1 MTQCM
6 RRAGVVV
13 GCWFFSKGVKV
24 RNVRTS
30 KNFVQSTLDVR
41 MWTATSFIICTD
53 CVIFDSCEFIAWV
66 DVKNIWNWLIGF
78 HLFLFATK
86 YYGADDSGK
95 KNQPKSITKKEKEKQ
110 LEKIIIFLFC
120 LVMRLIKD
128 RNTASGHVS
137 KKRIPNSSLSFLR
150 ECFSS
155 EMFCLS
161 FIQISVLTTY
171 LKNF

>member
-13 GCWFFSKGVKV
+13 GYRFFSKGVKV

-30 KNFVQSTLDVR
+30 KNFVQSTLDVW

-95 KNQPKSITKKEKEKQ
+95 KNQSKSITKKRERKTTREDNY
-110 LEKIIIFLFC
+110 IFILF
-120 LVMRLIKD
+120 
-128 RNTASGHVS
+128 GHETH
-137 KKRIPNSSLSFLR
+137 KRQRHSFR
-150 ECFSS
+150 SC
-155 EMFCLS
+155 
-161 FIQISVLTTY
+161 Q
-171 LKNF
+171 